1 MIIHEQLLEE
11 HLSKQRVDLLN
22 DGIKKKKNTIIEM
35 LKCYL

>member
-11 HLSKQRVDLLN
+11 PLSKQRTDLLN
-22 DGIKKKKNTIIEM
+22 DGIKKNTIIEM

>member
-11 HLSKQRVDLLN
+11 YLSKQRVDLEL
-22 DGIKKKKNTIIEM
+22 KKKKNTIIEM